1 MQLLIA
7 DAILEEMMRGHC
19 SQRFK
24 VLTQNK
30 ISHKRTGLLDHKYN
44 LKTNIL
50 SYIKKLSL

>member
-1 MQLLIA
+1 MQLLTA
-7 DAILEEMMRGHC
+7 DGILEETMRSHC

-50 SYIKKLSL
+50 GYIKNLSL

>member
-7 DAILEEMMRGHC
+7 DAILEEMMSGHC
-19 SQRFK
+19 SQRVK